1 MSYMLPNY
9 CIRISQIPTN
19 INGKVDRDKLPQIS
33 FRSSAKIGDDNYSI
47 IEIVKEVLNV
57 VDLKM
62 TDNLLSK
69 GLTSLHSIRLVGR
82 INKVF
87 GIDCTISDIFYNLR
101 VSDLCDMVS
110 QKISNFKN
118 NLSDK
123 ELSISE
129 MPETQKRIYLANQK
143 YNDTR
148 YNLPYICNYQ
158 RGISTEQV
166 RKVVDSICDHF
177 KVLKMNLVFDK
188 NGFRRVKRD
197 IHNNKVIE
205 IEEQSI
211 NSIKDLIQ
219 PFDISNGEAF
229 RIFIIKSSS
238 ESTRFLF
245 DFHHAFLMELQ

>member
-129 MPETQKRIYLANQK
+129 MPETQKEYTSLI
-143 YNDTR
+143 
-148 YNLPYICNYQ
+148 
-158 RGISTEQV
+158 
-166 RKVVDSICDHF
+166 
-177 KVLKMNLVFDK
+177 K
-188 NGFRRVKRD
+188 NIMIRD
-197 IHNNKVIE
+197 IIYH
-205 IEEQSI
+205 
-211 NSIKDLIQ
+211 
-219 PFDISNGEAF
+219 
-229 RIFIIKSSS
+229 IFVIIK
-238 ESTRFLF
+238 EVFLQNKF
-245 DFHHAFLMELQ
+245 AKL